1 MKFIILWTI
10 SLTKQSEVFMTLVK
24 STGNKKVNLD
34 FNKEFI
40 NTFSQKIQSS
50 DITFINQTLKDLHES
65 DVANLIENL
74 SNETRIKLI
83 ELEEF
88 KIDPD
93 IFIELNE
100 SIQSE
105 VLQLLSSEA
114 IINIVKRLESDD
126 SIKILENLETNKKKL
141 VLEKLPPKDKF
152 LLEEGL
158 SYPEDSAARIMQ
170 REFTAVPSN
179 WSVGQT
185 IDYLRENKDLPKEFL
200 EIFIVDNDFKPV
212 GTVPS
217 SRVLRTSRDSKMNSI
232 MTEMPVLISVN
243 MDKEEVGH
251 TFENYNLVSAGVV
264 NKENKLVG
272 MITADDV
279 VTVVQ
284 EEAEEDAL
292 RLAGVGDEE
301 ITDSVVIKTKRR
313 FNWLLLNLFTAL
325 LATWVISNFGASIE
339 QMVALAFLMP
349 IVASMGG
356 NAGMQTLAVTIRAI
370 AKKELSASN
379 FNRVVGKEFIIGVL
393 NGVIFAII
401 TALIVHFWFKEISL
415 SLLIGV
421 SMILNM
427 IVAGLFGILVPVSL
441 KKMNIDPA
449 LASSVFVTTI
459 TDVIGFLSFL
469 GLGSYYFLN

>member
-1 MKFIILWTI
+1 MAL
-10 SLTKQSEVFMTLVK
+10 LK
-24 STGNKKVNLD
+24 STVYKKVNLD
-34 FNKEFI
+34 FNNVFI
-40 NTFSQKIQSS
+40 NTFSDKIENGNV
-50 DITFINQTLKDLHES
+50 DFINQTLKDLHEA

-74 SNETRIKLI
+74 DSNTRVKLI
-83 ELEEF
+83 ELESFNINPE
-88 KIDPD
+88 
-93 IFIELNE
+93 IFVELNE

-105 VLQLLSSEA
+105 VLQLLSIDSITK
-114 IINIVKRLESDD
+114 IIKRLESDNV
-126 SIKILENLETNKKKL
+126 IKILENLEKDTKNK
-141 VLEKLPPKDKF
+141 VLDRLPPKDKF
-152 LLEEGL
+152 LFEEGL

-185 IDYLRENKDLPKEFL
+185 IDYLREDKNLPEEFL
-200 EIFIVDNDFKPV
+200 EIFIVDNEFKPI

-217 SRVLRTSRDSKMNSI
+217 SRVLRTARELKMNSI
-232 MTEMPVLISVN
+232 MSEMPVLISAN
-243 MDKEEVGH
+243 MDQEEVGH

-264 NKENKLVG
+264 NKDNKLVG

-284 EEAEEDAL
+284 EEAEEDVL

-301 ITDSVVIKTKRR
+301 ITDSVMLKTKRR

-370 AKKELSASN
+370 ATKELSKSN
-379 FNRVVGKEFIIGVL
+379 FNRVVGKEFLIGIL
-393 NGVIFAII
+393 NGLIFAVITGII
-401 TALIVHFWFKEISL
+401 VQLWFKQLNL

-441 KKMNIDPA
+441 KKLNIDPA

>member
-1 MKFIILWTI
+1 
-10 SLTKQSEVFMTLVK
+10 MTLPK
-24 STGNKKVNLD
+24 STETKKVNLD

-40 NTFSQKIQSS
+40 NTFTQNIESRNIE
-50 DITFINQTLKDLHES
+50 FINQTLKNLHEA

-74 SNETRIKLI
+74 NHDTRTKLI
-83 ELEEF
+83 EIESFNIE
-88 KIDPD
+88 PE

-100 SIQSE
+100 SVQSE
-105 VLQLLSSEA
+105 VLQLLSIESLA
-114 IINIVKRLESDD
+114 KIIKRLESDNA
-126 SIKILENLETNKKKL
+126 IKILENVSKDIKEK

-152 LLEEGL
+152 LLQEGL

-170 REFTAVPSN
+170 REFTAVPSD
-179 WSVGQT
+179 WTVGQT
-185 IDYLRENKDLPKEFL
+185 IDYLREEKDLPEEFL
-200 EIFIVDNDFKPV
+200 EIFIVDNDFKPI

-217 SRVLRTSRDSKMNSI
+217 SRVLRTSRDLKMNSI
-232 MTEMPVLISVN
+232 MLAMPVLISVN
-243 MDKEEVGH
+243 MDKEEVGL

-301 ITDSVVIKTKRR
+301 ITDSVMLKTKRR

-370 AKKELSASN
+370 ATKELSKSN
-379 FNRVVGKEFIIGVL
+379 FNRVVGKEFLIGIL
-393 NGVIFAII
+393 NGIIFAII
-401 TALIVHFWFKEISL
+401 TAVIVQLWFKEIYL
-415 SLLIGV
+415 SLLIGI
-421 SMILNM
+421 SMTLNM

-441 KKMNIDPA
+441 KKLNIDPA

-469 GLGSYYFLN
+469 GLGSYFLLN

>member
-1 MKFIILWTI
+1 
-10 SLTKQSEVFMTLVK
+10 MTLVK
-24 STGNKKVNLD
+24 STGDKKVNLD

-40 NTFSQKIQSS
+40 NTFSEKIQSS
-50 DITFINQTLKDLHES
+50 DIQFINQTLKDLHES

-88 KIDPD
+88 NIDPD

-105 VLQLLSSEA
+105 VLQLLSTES
-114 IINIVKRLESDD
+114 IINIIKRLESDD
-126 SIKILENLETNKKKL
+126 SIKILENLEKNKKDS

-217 SRVLRTSRDSKMNSI
+217 SRVLRTPRDSKMNSI
-232 MTEMPVLISVN
+232 MEKMPVLISVN

-251 TFENYNLVSAGVV
+251 TFESYNLVSAGVV
-264 NKENKLVG
+264 NKDNKLVG

-301 ITDSVVIKTKRR
+301 ITDSVIIKTKRR

-370 AKKELSASN
+370 AKKELSTSN

-393 NGVIFAII
+393 NGIIFAII
-401 TALIVHFWFKEISL
+401 TAVIVHLWFKEINL

>member
-1 MKFIILWTI
+1 MAL
-10 SLTKQSEVFMTLVK
+10 LK

-40 NTFSQKIQSS
+40 NTFSEKIE
-50 DITFINQTLKDLHES
+50 IGNIEFINQTLKDLHES

-74 SNETRIKLI
+74 NPDTRIKLI
-83 ELEEF
+83 ELESFNINPE
-88 KIDPD
+88 

-100 SIQSE
+100 SIQGE
-105 VLQLLSSEA
+105 VLQLLSIDSVIK
-114 IINIVKRLESDD
+114 IIKRLESDNA
-126 SIKILENLETNKKKL
+126 IKILENLEKDTKVK
-141 VLEKLPPKDKF
+141 VLDKLPPKDKF

-158 SYPEDSAARIMQ
+158 SFPEDSAARIMQ

-179 WSVGQT
+179 WTVGQT
-185 IDYLRENKDLPKEFL
+185 IDYLREDKDLPAEFL
-200 EIFIVDNDFKPV
+200 EIFIVDNDFKPI

-232 MTEMPVLISVN
+232 MIEMPVLISAN

-264 NKENKLVG
+264 NKNNKLVG

-284 EEAEEDAL
+284 EEAEEDVL

-301 ITDSVVIKTKRR
+301 ITDSVMLKTKRR

-349 IVASMGG
+349 VVASMGG

-370 AKKELSASN
+370 ATKELSKTN
-379 FNRVVGKEFIIGVL
+379 FNRVVGKEFLIGIL
-393 NGVIFAII
+393 NGIIFAII
-401 TALIVHFWFKEISL
+401 TAVIVQLWFKQLNL
-415 SLLIGV
+415 SLLIGI

-441 KKMNIDPA
+441 KKLNVDPA

>member
-1 MKFIILWTI
+1 
-10 SLTKQSEVFMTLVK
+10 MTLVK
-24 STGNKKVNLD
+24 STGDKKVNLD

-40 NTFSQKIQSS
+40 NTFSEKILSS
-50 DITFINQTLKDLHES
+50 DIKFINQTLKDLHES

-74 SNETRIKLI
+74 SNETRTKLI

-88 KIDPD
+88 NIDPD

-105 VLQLLSSEA
+105 VLQLLSTES
-114 IINIVKRLESDD
+114 IINIIKRLESDD
-126 SIKILENLETNKKKL
+126 SIKILENLEKSKKET

-200 EIFIVDNDFKPV
+200 EIFIVDNEFKPV

-217 SRVLRTSRDSKMNSI
+217 SRVLRTSRESKMNSI

-251 TFENYNLVSAGVV
+251 TFESYNLVSAGVV
-264 NKENKLVG
+264 NKDNKLVG

-301 ITDSVVIKTKRR
+301 ITDSVIIKTKRR

-370 AKKELSASN
+370 AKKEISTSN
-379 FNRVVGKEFIIGVL
+379 FNRVVGKEFIIGIL
-393 NGVIFAII
+393 NGIIFAII
-401 TALIVHFWFKEISL
+401 TAVIVHLWFKEISL

>member
-1 MKFIILWTI
+1 
-10 SLTKQSEVFMTLVK
+10 MTLVRK
-24 STGNKKVNLD
+24 IKDKKVNFE
-34 FNKEFI
+34 FNKEYIKVVTDKIANNDAIFI
-40 NTFSQKIQSS
+40 SNSFKEMHPADAA
-50 DITFINQTLKDLHES
+50 DIIEHLNENDRE
-65 DVANLIENL
+65 NLI
-74 SNETRIKLI
+74 KLNN
-83 ELEEF
+83 F
-88 KIDPD
+88 KIDPEVFVE
-93 IFIELNE
+93 INE
-100 SIQSE
+100 SVQSE
-105 VLQLLSSEA
+105 VIKYLSQDS
-114 IINIVKRLESDD
+114 IVYILKNLESDD
-126 SIKILENLETNKKKL
+126 SIKILENLEKNKKIK

-200 EIFIVDNDFKPV
+200 EIFIVDNEFKPV

-217 SRVLRTSRDSKMNSI
+217 SRVLRTPRDSKMNSI
-232 MTEMPVLISVN
+232 MAEMPVLIPVN

-264 NKENKLVG
+264 NKDNKLVG
-272 MITADDV
+272 MITGDDI

-284 EEAEEDAL
+284 EEAEEDTL

-301 ITDSVVIKTKRR
+301 ITDSVIIKTKRR

-370 AKKELSASN
+370 AKKELSTSN

-393 NGVIFAII
+393 NGIIFAII
-401 TALIVHFWFKEISL
+401 TAIIVHLWFKELSL
-415 SLLIGV
+415 SLLIGI
-421 SMILNM
+421 SMVLNM

>member
-1 MKFIILWTI
+1 MAL
-10 SLTKQSEVFMTLVK
+10 LK

-40 NTFSQKIQSS
+40 NTFSEKIESGN
-50 DITFINQTLKDLHES
+50 IEFINKTVKDLHEA

-74 SNETRIKLI
+74 NSNTRIKLI
-83 ELEEF
+83 ELEAFNINPE
-88 KIDPD
+88 

-105 VLQLLSSEA
+105 VLQLLSTDS
-114 IINIVKRLESDD
+114 IIKIIKRLESDNA
-126 SIKILENLETNKKKL
+126 IKILENLEKDTKEK

-152 LLEEGL
+152 LFEEGL

-179 WSVGQT
+179 WTVGQT
-185 IDYLRENKDLPKEFL
+185 IDYVREDKDLPEEFL
-200 EIFIVDNDFKPV
+200 EIFIVDNDFKPI

-217 SRVLRTSRDSKMNSI
+217 SRVLRTSRDLKMNSI
-232 MTEMPVLISVN
+232 MIEMPVLISAN
-243 MDKEEVGH
+243 MDQEEVGH

-264 NKENKLVG
+264 NKNNKLVG

-284 EEAEEDAL
+284 EEAEEDVL

-301 ITDSVVIKTKRR
+301 ITDSVMLKTKRR

-370 AKKELSASN
+370 ATKELSKSN
-379 FNRVVGKEFIIGVL
+379 FNRVVVKEFLIGIL
-393 NGVIFAII
+393 NGIIFAII
-401 TALIVHFWFKEISL
+401 TGAIVQLWFKQINL

-441 KKMNIDPA
+441 KKLNIDPA

-469 GLGSYYFLN
+469 GLGSFYFLT

>member
-1 MKFIILWTI
+1 
-10 SLTKQSEVFMTLVK
+10 MTLVK

-40 NTFSQKIQSS
+40 NTFSEKIQSS
-50 DITFINQTLKDLHES
+50 DIKFINQTLKDLHES

-74 SNETRIKLI
+74 SNETRTKLI

-88 KIDPD
+88 NIDPD

-105 VLQLLSSEA
+105 VLQLLSTES
-114 IINIVKRLESDD
+114 IINIIKRLESDD
-126 SIKILENLETNKKKL
+126 SIKILENLEKNKKET

-170 REFTAVPSN
+170 REFTAVPSD

-217 SRVLRTSRDSKMNSI
+217 SRVLRTSRESKMNSI
-232 MTEMPVLISVN
+232 MAEMPVLISVN

-251 TFENYNLVSAGVV
+251 TFESYNLVSAGVV
-264 NKENKLVG
+264 NKDNKLVG

-301 ITDSVVIKTKRR
+301 ITDSVLIKTKRR

-370 AKKELSASN
+370 AKQELSSSN
-379 FNRVVGKEFIIGVL
+379 FNRVVGKEFIIGIL
-393 NGVIFAII
+393 NGIIFAVI
-401 TALIVHFWFKEISL
+401 TAVIVHLWFKEISL